1 MHIKVKLF
9 ATLREGRFT
18 EGEREYPAGTTI
30 GHIIQALEM
39 DEKEAA
45 LIFVNGLHAKAGDE
59 LHDGD
64 TLAIFP
70 PIGGG

>member
-1 MHIKVKLF
+1 MRVTVKLF
-9 ATLREGRFT
+9 ATLRDGRFT

-30 GHIIQALEM
+30 GDIIRTLEM
-39 DEKEAA
+39 DENEAA
-45 LIFVNGLHAKAGDE
+45 LIFVNGRHADIGYE
-59 LHDGD
+59 ILDGD